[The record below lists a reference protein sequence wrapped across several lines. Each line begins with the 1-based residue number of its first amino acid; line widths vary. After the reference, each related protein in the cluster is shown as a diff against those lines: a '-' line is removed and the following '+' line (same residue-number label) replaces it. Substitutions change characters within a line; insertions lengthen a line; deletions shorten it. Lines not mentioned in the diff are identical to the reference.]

1 MLCFILK
8 YILLEGICM
17 QEVITYLNRIMSNED
32 KIVVAVSGGPDSM
45 FLLDTLLKVRESKV
59 FDIIVAH
66 VNHNVRFES
75 YKEAECVKEYCEKN
89 NMIFEYMIIDK
100 YGTNNFHD
108 YARTIRYRFFE
119 SLVAKYNAKYLLTA
133 HHGDDLME
141 TILMR
146 IVRGSTVSGYA
157 GFNRENKFD
166 KYTIIRPLIT
176 LTKKEIE
183 EYMDN
188 NNLWYAVDKSNMKD
202 VYTRNRYR
210 KYILPKLKEE
220 NKNVHKKFLKF
231 SEKITDV
238 SNFFDKYVDNQYSK
252 IVINDIINLKELL
265 KEDRVVIESIISKY
279 LYKIYKDNIYMITD
293 KNIDTLYNSITSKK
307 SNIVIDIPGNYKFIK
322 SYSNAYIIKSE
333 LKENYKYEIKT
344 SVFINGYGIIKKVDE
359 CTDTDNYVTYLDSS
373 EIKLPIYVRNRI
385 NGDKMVIKNMNV
397 SKKIKN
403 IFIDSKVSIDKR
415 DNYPIVV
422 DASGEIIWLPGLKKS
437 KFDRKNSGKYDIIL
451 KYER

>member
-1 MLCFILK
+1 
-8 YILLEGICM
+8 M
-17 QEVITYLNRIMSNED
+17 QEVITYLNKLMSNGD

-45 FLLDTLLKVRESKV
+45 FLLDVLQKIRKSKT
-59 FDIIVAH
+59 FDIVVAH
-66 VNHNVRFES
+66 VNHNVRRES
-75 YKEAECVKEYCEKN
+75 YEEAECVKEYCEKN
-89 NMIFEYMIIDK
+89 NMIFEYMIIYK
-100 YGTNNFHD
+100 YGTDNFHD
-108 YARTIRYRFFE
+108 YARTVRYNFFE
-119 SLVAKYNAKYLLTA
+119 SLVDKYNAKYLMTA

-157 GFNRENKFD
+157 GFNRETKFD
-166 KYTIIRPLIT
+166 NYTIIRPLIT
-176 LTKKEIE
+176 LTKKEIQ

-188 NNLWYAVDKSNMKD
+188 NNLWYAVDISNMKD

-231 SEKITDV
+231 SEKVTDI
-238 SNFFDKYVDNQYSK
+238 SNFFDKYVDSKYSN
-252 IVINDIINLKELL
+252 IVRNDVINIKELL
-265 KEDRVVIESIISKY
+265 KEERVVIESIISKY
-279 LYKIYKDNIYMITD
+279 LYQIYKDSIYMITD

-322 SYSNAYIIKSE
+322 SYSNAYIIKNE
-333 LKENYKYEIKT
+333 LKENYKYEIKN
-344 SVFINGYGIIKKVDE
+344 SVFINGFGTIKKIDE
-359 CTDTDNYVTYLDSS
+359 CSETDNFVTYLDSS
-373 EIKLPIYVRNRI
+373 EIKMPIYVRNRVA
-385 NGDKMVIKNMNV
+385 GDKMVIKNMDV
-397 SKKIKN
+397 AKKIKN
-403 IFIDSKVSIDKR
+403 IFIDCKLPIDKR

-451 KYER
+451 KYE

>member
-1 MLCFILK
+1 
-8 YILLEGICM
+8 M
-17 QEVITYLNRIMSNED
+17 QEVITYLNKLMSNGD

-45 FLLDTLLKVRESKV
+45 FLLDVLQKIRKSKT
-59 FDIIVAH
+59 FDIVVAH
-66 VNHNVRFES
+66 VNHNVRQES
-75 YKEAECVKEYCEKN
+75 YEEAEYVKEYCEKN

-100 YGTNNFHD
+100 YGTDNFHD
-108 YARTIRYRFFE
+108 YARTVRYNFFE
-119 SLVAKYNAKYLLTA
+119 SLVDKYNAKYLMTA

-157 GFNRENKFD
+157 GFNRETKFD
-166 KYTIIRPLIT
+166 NYTIIRPLIT
-176 LTKKEIE
+176 LTKKEIQ

-188 NNLWYAVDKSNMKD
+188 NNLWYAVDISNMKD

-231 SEKITDV
+231 SEKVTDI
-238 SNFFDKYVDNQYSK
+238 SNFFDKYVDSKYSN
-252 IVINDIINLKELL
+252 IVRNDVINIKELL
-265 KEDRVVIESIISKY
+265 KEERVVIESIISKY
-279 LYKIYKDNIYMITD
+279 LYQIYKDSIYMITD

-322 SYSNAYIIKSE
+322 SYSNAYIIKNE
-333 LKENYKYEIKT
+333 LKENYKYEIKN
-344 SVFINGYGIIKKVDE
+344 SVFINGFGTIKKIDE
-359 CTDTDNYVTYLDSS
+359 CSETDNFVTYLDSS
-373 EIKLPIYVRNRI
+373 EIKLPIYVRNRVA
-385 NGDKMVIKNMNV
+385 GDKMVIKNMDV
-397 SKKIKN
+397 AKKIKN
-403 IFIDSKVSIDKR
+403 IFIDCKLPIDKR

-451 KYER
+451 KYE

>member
-1 MLCFILK
+1 
-8 YILLEGICM
+8 M
-17 QEVITYLNRIMSNED
+17 QEVITYLNKLLSTDD
-32 KIVVAVSGGPDSM
+32 KVVVAVSGGPDSM
-45 FLLDTLLKVRESKV
+45 FLLDALQKVRESKT
-59 FDIIVAH
+59 FDIVVAH
-66 VNHNVRFES
+66 VNHNVRQES
-75 YKEAECVKEYCEKN
+75 YEEAERVKEYCEKN

-100 YGTNNFHD
+100 YGTDNFHD
-108 YARTIRYRFFE
+108 YARTVRYNFFE
-119 SLVAKYNAKYLLTA
+119 SLVDKYNAKYLMTA

-157 GFNRENKFD
+157 GFNRETKFD
-166 KYTIIRPLIT
+166 NYTIIRPLIT
-176 LTKKEIE
+176 LTKKEIQ

-188 NNLWYAVDKSNMKD
+188 NNLWYAVDISNMKD

-231 SEKITDV
+231 SEKVTDI
-238 SNFFDKYVDNQYSK
+238 SNFFDKYVDSKYSN
-252 IVINDIINLKELL
+252 IVRNDVINIKELL
-265 KEDRVVIESIISKY
+265 KEERVVIKSIISKY
-279 LYKIYKDNIYMITD
+279 LYQIYKDSIYMITD

-322 SYSNAYIIKSE
+322 SYSNAYIIKNE
-333 LKENYKYEIKT
+333 LKENYKYEIKN
-344 SVFINGYGIIKKVDE
+344 SVFINGFGTIKKIDE
-359 CTDTDNYVTYLDSS
+359 CSETDNFVTYLDSS
-373 EIKLPIYVRNRI
+373 EIKLPIYVRNRVA
-385 NGDKMVIKNMNV
+385 GDKMVIKNMDV
-397 SKKIKN
+397 AKKIKN
-403 IFIDSKVSIDKR
+403 IFIDSKVPIDKR

>member
-1 MLCFILK
+1 
-8 YILLEGICM
+8 M
-17 QEVITYLNRIMSNED
+17 QEVITYLNKLMSNGD

-45 FLLDTLLKVRESKV
+45 FLLDVLQKIRKSKT
-59 FDIIVAH
+59 FDIVVAH
-66 VNHNVRFES
+66 VNHNVRRES
-75 YKEAECVKEYCEKN
+75 YEEAECVKEYCEKN
-89 NMIFEYMIIDK
+89 NMIFEYMIIYK
-100 YGTNNFHD
+100 YGTDNFHD
-108 YARTIRYRFFE
+108 YARTVRYNFFE
-119 SLVAKYNAKYLLTA
+119 SLVDKYNAKYLMTA

-157 GFNRENKFD
+157 GFNRETKFD
-166 KYTIIRPLIT
+166 NYTIIRPLIT
-176 LTKKEIE
+176 LTKKEIQ

-188 NNLWYAVDKSNMKD
+188 NNLWYAVDISNMKD

-231 SEKITDV
+231 SEKVSDI
-238 SNFFDKYVDNQYSK
+238 SNFFDKYVDSKYSN
-252 IVINDIINLKELL
+252 IVRNDVINIKELL
-265 KEDRVVIESIISKY
+265 KEERVVIESIISKY
-279 LYKIYKDNIYMITD
+279 LYQIYKDSIYMITD

-322 SYSNAYIIKSE
+322 SYSNAYIIKNE
-333 LKENYKYEIKT
+333 LKENYKYEIKN
-344 SVFINGYGIIKKVDE
+344 SVFINGFGTIKKIDE
-359 CTDTDNYVTYLDSS
+359 CSETDNFVTYLDSS
-373 EIKLPIYVRNRI
+373 EIKMPIYVRNRVA
-385 NGDKMVIKNMNV
+385 GDKMVIKNMDV
-397 SKKIKN
+397 AKKIKN
-403 IFIDSKVSIDKR
+403 IFIDCKLPIDKR

-451 KYER
+451 KYE